1 MSVFSVMLCSKER
14 FTVVTSRK
22 NCSSELEVYSDN
34 GERYYIDA
42 HSRLVQKTKTFANC
56 QSEKFE
62 LGNVFKVFISDGAA
76 VYITQNRNITV
87 FSGKVQNIQ
96 HSKIFIS
103 GERITLL
110 NTSFSGSGLYGK
122 EELEERNAFIYTGPT
137 YDRLY

>member
-1 MSVFSVMLCSKER
+1 M
-14 FTVVTSRK
+14 
-22 NCSSELEVYSDN
+22 
-34 GERYYIDA
+34 
-42 HSRLVQKTKTFANC
+42 
-56 QSEKFE
+56 
-62 LGNVFKVFISDGAA
+62 GNVFKVFKSDRSA

-122 EELEERNAFIYTGPT
+122 EELEERNAFIYAGPT